1 MRSLSSQTHRTNRLR
16 KHLHASRATSPL
28 DVEGPLDASV
38 SLDRES
44 PDSPPALLGL
54 LDGVHQV
61 LSSPVADTV
70 QVESAVDSLFRGLR
84 SIRSVVPKS
93 QWQEMIQTGR
103 EHPLC
108 GLLHQDPFTSRAF
121 HKPRGYAG
129 DAVMMD
135 YIYGREE
142 RWPRPQATALGQS
155 IFNYTSGAPAS
166 AGVRERRCFI
176 ADLLDDLGRQ
186 RADQHV
192 LAVAAGHLREAGL
205 SSAIRRGRFERFLA
219 MDADAESLEVIAAD
233 YGAYGVEPV
242 AANVRRLLTGRLE
255 LGTFDLIYTTGLYD
269 YLADSTAR
277 RLTANLFQA
286 LRPGGRLVVA
296 NFLPQIRD
304 VGYMEMYMDWHLIYR
319 SRGDMLTLADD
330 ILQSSVEEIRVI
342 AERNENVV
350 IMELV
355 KR

>member
-1 MRSLSSQTHRTNRLR
+1 MKTTVSNPKNQSTNRLR
-16 KHLHASRATSPL
+16 RHLRHSPSQQL
-28 DVEGPLDASV
+28 VGRQVA
-38 SLDRES
+38 
-44 PDSPPALLGL
+44 DSPASLTALL
-54 LDGVHQV
+54 DEVYEV
-61 LSSPVADTV
+61 LSAPGADTV
-70 QVESAVDSLFRGLR
+70 QVESGVDSLFRGLR
-84 SIRSVVPKS
+84 SIRNEVSAS
-93 QWQEMIQTGR
+93 QWQDMIQVGR
-103 EHPLC
+103 QHALC
-108 GLLHQDPFTSRAF
+108 GLVHQDPFTSRAF
-121 HKPRGYAG
+121 NKPRGYAG

-142 RWPRPQATALGQS
+142 HWPQPPATPLGQS
-155 IFNYTSGAPAS
+155 IFNYTSAAPAS

-176 ADLLDDLGRQ
+176 ADLLDDSGRQ
-186 RADQHV
+186 RPGQHV

-205 SSAIRRGRFERFLA
+205 SSAIRRGMFDRFLA
-219 MDADAESLEVIAAD
+219 MDADAESLDVIAAE
-233 YGAYGVEPV
+233 YGGYGVEPV

-296 NFLPQIRD
+296 NFLPEIRD

-330 ILQSSVEEIRVI
+330 LLQSSVEEIRVI